1 MFNICAETIFRFCSK
16 ILFYFYGEALLIYS
30 DNSIFAGDSI
40 YWACESLGCISVE
53 GLITS

>member
-1 MFNICAETIFRFCSK
+1 MFNFYAEILFSYCSK

-30 DNSIFAGDSI
+30 DISFIAGDSI
-40 YWACESLGCISVE
+40 FWDWESLACISVE